1 MNLFITSPSANA
13 EVNLSL
19 HLYSKIWEISLK
31 VARICFSCGHR
42 WPGMLSDLEIYSEC
56 LSHYLMETVK
66 CRSVVVCVVC
76 DLWQEKTNT
85 RVYPWVFTGHLVMD
99 HPPLMEHTAGGGQM
113 FQSPSQCTPILPS
126 LTQQWHWVCVLK
138 EEGSLW
144 CLV

>member
-42 WPGMLSDLEIYSEC
+42 WPGMLSDLGIYSEC
-56 LSHYLMETVK
+56 LGHYVMETVK
-66 CRSVVVCVVC
+66 CRSVVACVVC

-85 RVYPWVFTGHLVMD
+85 QVYP
-99 HPPLMEHTAGGGQM
+99 
-113 FQSPSQCTPILPS
+113 
-126 LTQQWHWVCVLK
+126 
-138 EEGSLW
+138 
-144 CLV
+144 